1 MIEITLR
8 IVIIF
13 TCIMVAG
20 CGIVFFFLIKREKAN
35 YCENEEQTGEVVER
49 KYLRKRNRVILLYT
63 CILILFYLL
72 IYENNQYKSELNK
85 KDGTRKEQMNV
96 RNRTRIK

>member
-13 TCIMVAG
+13 TCIMIAG
-20 CGIVFFFLIKREKAN
+20 CGIVFFFLIKREKTA
-35 YCENEEQTGEVVER
+35 YCEKEEQTGEVVER

-72 IYENNQYKSELNK
+72 IYFWLKGN
-85 KDGTRKEQMNV
+85 GIPFPKEEKIFFLMYF
-96 RNRTRIK
+96 